1 MRRAQALSAALM
13 SVALL
18 IGAAPHAAM
27 AADSVITEEARTI
40 DSQWR
45 GTTPKMVKRGGTL
58 TNDVWVN
65 FNNAQGTGNVT
76 RTVTVKAENGIFAK
90 IPDIRFDKVNLSDD
104 KTTMTFTATRPAGTS
119 MLVTLPVIASG
130 HKGEKVSTTATADKE
145 KVKTPGVNIDSF
157 IGANI
162 IFNHSN
168 DKDLYLNGL
177 EEQDG
182 EYTRA
187 LPLSL
192 AVPIGAE
199 KLKDPIEFDIQIE
212 GSSPEWKNRD
222 VLSADGFK
230 PTGKVGEDI
239 PPTSDAVP
247 APKTTKIEFKG
258 NGRYHIT
265 MSGFRT
271 DPVSQVAAGA
281 DGESQKLDTDRV
293 YMLTGQF
300 MARVP
305 VRAVLTSTAEDSDNK
320 HVSFK
325 ATVHDAKIST
335 AETNQVIREDS
346 LQDNSESFVAI
357 ETGTYTAGWSRNS
370 WNLTK
375 DLGENGHS
383 YRVGNPGSIEENDN
397 IIRGQGDR
405 WSAISEAVPGDTM
418 YGYINH
424 NPMNIDGAVYFV
436 DPDTEFT
443 GRAVTSIAGSRGQ
456 GIKYQYL
463 TKKIDDPYGIDIN
476 SLPWQDSMPSNPADV
491 TAIKVK
497 WPLQKPSFV
506 VDNPDILNQSIFQVK
521 AKNHLKTGDDVWAI
535 GFVHY
540 PKNDVWNND
549 EWRSTDKNRQSPM
562 TDNLEDLKYTSPRYP
577 WTTMQRDVTRIVGS
591 RVSSQTEFLD
601 ENKEVKQGETTNLRL
616 TSGWH
621 SRENASGN
629 VTIQTTLQPGLD
641 YVSADVEPT
650 EVKKNSDGSTTLIWA
665 KKKLTSNEP
674 AVYNIKVEANGSWR
688 ATTGY
693 FADTKVTNWD
703 IAHSDS
709 ATSKVAESRG
719 DIAVIFDG
727 STNLTKRVAQSTQIA
742 GGGKQNTWT
751 IGVRNQDSRPQ
762 ATTDVIDVLPYN
774 GDVLGSKF
782 HGNYTIDEVA
792 THKANKAE
800 IYYTTVDSKKI
811 STDPD
816 DPSNGSM
823 GEPSSIWSETKPKD
837 SKKITGI
844 RVITGQLNIG
854 ERYTIDIKWTPDEDN
869 RPKDIFVNGAGARAT
884 NTKLLMLQTAKST
897 IDTDGSV
904 LRINKKAADKN
915 PVLKPGGK
923 VNYIVEVKNDS
934 KNTAYSVSARDLGG
948 SGINNKSIVVT
959 KPSHGKAEVVGGA
972 QVWNIGDLKPG
983 ETATAHVSAEL
994 LSTYTGSDVVNY
1006 AVTENPSNP
1015 PKGNMEKCQ
1024 TNTTVGAD
1032 NDQCDNVTIPYKGK
1046 LQISKDLTNVTIGIA
1061 PGKKFTYTVKVRNSA
1076 KAQDGVATTVPDV
1089 TVRDVPRVGLKDVK
1103 IIKTTAGKIDKGGQ
1117 TVSLGDLPAGKM
1129 ETLTVEATMSDDAVN
1144 TGLANSALVGSKLNP
1159 PPSVENCITNSGDIT
1174 TDNDQCDTSRLKDG
1188 SNLKIDKKL
1197 STKNA
1202 SLNPG
1207 DTIEY
1212 EITALNDAKQK
1223 AGYAAVATNVVVKDL
1238 GGKGL
1243 ENPRVI
1249 STSKGKVGADKKS
1262 ALIGDLKPGERV
1274 TVKVKA
1280 TVTKDAINNGTKNTA
1295 TVGSSTQGPPPKI
1308 EECRANPTVE
1318 SDDDRCDN
1326 TELIEGSKVKV
1337 DKKLTTADPSLNP
1350 GDTLNYDVVVL
1361 NDAKPK
1367 DGVATTARKVTVDDL
1382 GGKGLDK
1389 VEVVSTSKG
1398 KIVKD
1403 KKSVL
1408 IDELNAGER
1417 VTIKVK
1423 AVATKDAVKD
1433 GAHNTATVG
1442 TPVHPKP
1449 KDSTKC
1455 KVNDT
1460 VEADDDQCDTSL
1472 IREKTHVKIDKKLT
1486 TKAPSLNPGDTLN
1499 YDVVVLNDVKPE
1511 KGFATT
1517 ARKVNVKDL
1526 GGKGL
1531 DKVEIVSA
1539 SKGTIAKDK
1548 KSVMID
1554 QLVTGEKVTIKVKA
1568 VATDKAGKEGTRNT
1582 ATVGTPIHPEPK
1594 DSTKCE
1600 PNTTVESDKDQCDF
1614 EDLKEGS
1621 DLKIDKKLTTADPS
1635 LNPGDTLNYDVVVL
1649 NNGKDMPGV
1658 TALARKVNVKDLGG
1672 KGLEKVEVVSTSKGK
1687 IAKDKKSVMIDEL
1700 KAGERV
1706 TIKVKAVVAKDGM
1719 KAGTRNTATVD
1730 NPVHPGGG
1738 NAEKCE
1744 PNATVEADKDQCDH
1758 VEVKDGTDVK
1768 IDKKLATVDPSLN
1781 PGDTLNYDLV
1791 VLNDAK
1797 KTKEPGVAT
1806 TARKVNVKDLGGKGL
1821 EKVEIVSTS
1830 KGTIAKDKKSVMI
1843 DELKAGEKVTIK
1855 VKGIVTKDGGTT
1867 GTRNTAT
1874 VGTPGDPGTGTSEK
1888 CEPNTTV
1895 EADKDQCDHVDVE
1908 DGTNVKV
1915 DKKFTTKGA
1924 SLSPGD
1930 ILDYEVTVLNDAK
1943 KTDKPGVATT
1953 ARKVNVK
1960 DLGGKGLEKV
1970 EIIETSK
1977 GTIAKDKKSVMIDEL
1992 KAGEK
1997 VTIKV
2002 KAAVTEEAGK
2012 DGAHNTVTVDTPVHP
2027 GGGDSEKCKP
2037 NDTVEADDDQCDHVV
2052 VPDGSKPQV
2061 DKVLSGKVENLAPG
2075 DEIEYTLKVRNGGEE
2090 KDGVASTIRNA
2101 VITDTPRAGL
2111 SDVRMVK
2118 TTAGKIAEDGQSVT
2132 IKELA
2137 PGQVETITVKA
2148 KVAEKLDD
2156 KGVHNVATVDTPVHP
2171 GPKPDGECKPNE
2183 NGVESDDDQCD
2194 PETMI
2199 PSAKL
2204 QVDKSYD
2211 AEKTTAKP
2219 GEKVTYTIVARNGAK
2234 KEDGPLGAATDV
2246 TVTDT
2251 PQVGL
2256 ENGRIVKIT
2265 KGKIAEDGKS
2275 VHIDRLDAGEE
2286 VTMTVEATFTAEAM
2300 EKGAK
2305 NRATI
2310 DSPNNPRNSEECK
2323 VNDGLDGDDD
2333 QCDEVEIP
2341 KPDEEPTPGEPGE
2354 PEPSESP
2361 KDETPAPGK
2370 PGEPQAPEAPEAP
2383 EKPEQPQ
2390 PEKPLPEKP
2399 GVQSGGE
2406 NAERIGYS
2414 IAAGLVG
2421 LMALAGGVFGLR
2433 RSMKNSAKK

>member
-13 SVALL
+13 AGVLL

-27 AADSVITEEARTI
+27 AANSVMTEEARTI

-45 GTTPKMVKRGGTL
+45 GTTPKMVKRGRTL

-90 IPDIRFDKVNLSDD
+90 IPDIKFDKVNLSDD

-130 HKGEKVSTTATADKE
+130 HKGEKVSTTTKADKE
-145 KVKTPGVNIDSF
+145 TVKTPGVNIDSF

-168 DKDLYLNGL
+168 DKDLFLHGL

-182 EYTRA
+182 EYTRS
-187 LPLSL
+187 LPLSV

-230 PTGKVGEDI
+230 PTWKVGDDN
-239 PPTSDAVP
+239 PSTSDAVP
-247 APKTTKIEFKG
+247 APKKTKIEFKG

-265 MSGFRT
+265 MSGFPT

-325 ATVHDAKIST
+325 ATVKDAKIST
-335 AETNQVIREDS
+335 AETNEVIREDS
-346 LQDNSESFVAI
+346 VQDNTESFVAI
-357 ETGTYTAGWSRNS
+357 ETGTYTAGWSRDS
-370 WNLTK
+370 WGHWR
-375 DLGENGHS
+375 DLRDNGHS
-383 YRVGNPGSIEENDN
+383 HYVGSLGSLEENDN
-397 IIRGQGDR
+397 IIWNQGER

-418 YGYINH
+418 FGYINH

-443 GRAVTSIAGSRGQ
+443 GRAVTSIAGSKGQ

-463 TKKIDDPYGIDIN
+463 TKKINDPYGVDIN

-506 VDNPDILNQSIFQVK
+506 VDNPDILNKSIFQVK
-521 AKNHLKTGDDVWAI
+521 PKDHLKTGDDVWAI

-540 PKNDVWNND
+540 PKDDVWNNE

-562 TDNLEDLKYTSPRYP
+562 TDNLEALKYTSPRYP
-577 WTTMQRDVTRIVGS
+577 WTTIQRDVTRIVGS

-621 SRENASGN
+621 ARENASGN

-641 YVSADVEPT
+641 YVSADVKPT
-650 EVKKNSDGSTTLIWA
+650 DVKKNSDGSTTLIWE
-665 KKKLTSNEP
+665 KKKLTSNKP

-688 ATTGY
+688 ATAGY
-693 FADTKVTNWD
+693 FADTKVTNLSLT
-703 IAHSDS
+703 HSDS
-709 ATSKVAESRG
+709 ETSKTAESRD

-742 GGGKQNTWT
+742 GDGKQNTWT

-782 HGNYTIDEVA
+782 KGDYTIDEV
-792 THKANKAE
+792 TTDKANKPE
-800 IYYTTVDSKKI
+800 IYYTTVDPKKI
-811 STDPD
+811 STDPN

-823 GEPSSIWSETKPKD
+823 GEPSSIWSKTKPKD

-844 RVITGQLNIG
+844 RVITGQLGIG
-854 ERYTIDIKWTPDEDN
+854 ERYSIGIKWTPDKNN

-959 KPSHGKAEVVGGA
+959 KPSHGKAEVVGGI
-972 QVWNIGDLKPG
+972 QVWNIGNLKPG

-1006 AVTENPSNP
+1006 ATTENPSNP
-1015 PKGNMEKCQ
+1015 PKGNTEKCQ

-1032 NDQCDNVTIPYKGK
+1032 TDQCDNVTIPYKGK
-1046 LQISKDLTNVTIGIA
+1046 LQISKDLTNAAIGIA
-1061 PGKKFTYTVKVRNSA
+1061 PGKKFTYTVKVRNAA
-1076 KAQDGVATTVPDV
+1076 KAEDGVATTVPNV

-1129 ETLTVEATMSDDAVN
+1129 ETLTVEAVMGDDSVN
-1144 TGLANSALVGSKLNP
+1144 TGLANSAIVGSKLNP

-1188 SNLKIDKKL
+1188 SNIKIDKKL

-1212 EITALNDAKQK
+1212 EITALNDTKQK
-1223 AGYAAVATNVVVKDL
+1223 AGYASVATNVVVKDL

-1243 ENPRVI
+1243 ENPQVI
-1249 STSKGKVGADKKS
+1249 STSKGKVGVDKKS
-1262 ALIGDLKPGERV
+1262 AHVGDLKPGERV

-1295 TVGSSTQGPPPKI
+1295 TIGSSTQGPPPVEK
-1308 EECRANPTVE
+1308 CRANPTVE

-1398 KIVKD
+1398 KIAKD

-1472 IREKTHVKIDKKLT
+1472 IHEKTNIKIDKKLT
-1486 TKAPSLNPGDTLN
+1486 TKAPSLNPGDVLN

-1554 QLVTGEKVTIKVKA
+1554 QLKAGEKVMIKVKA

-1614 EDLKEGS
+1614 EDLKEGV

-1700 KAGERV
+1700 KAGEKV
-1706 TIKVKAVVAKDGM
+1706 TIKVKGIVTKDGG
-1719 KAGTRNTATVD
+1719 KTGTRNTATVD

-1738 NAEKCE
+1738 
-1744 PNATVEADKDQCDH
+1744 
-1758 VEVKDGTDVK
+1758 
-1768 IDKKLATVDPSLN
+1768 S
-1781 PGDTLNYDLV
+1781 
-1791 VLNDAK
+1791 
-1797 KTKEPGVAT
+1797 
-1806 TARKVNVKDLGGKGL
+1806 
-1821 EKVEIVSTS
+1821 
-1830 KGTIAKDKKSVMI
+1830 
-1843 DELKAGEKVTIK
+1843 
-1855 VKGIVTKDGGTT
+1855 
-1867 GTRNTAT
+1867 
-1874 VGTPGDPGTGTSEK
+1874 SEK
-1888 CEPNTTV
+1888 CEPNDTV
-1895 EADKDQCDHVDVE
+1895 EADKDQCDHVDVKDE
-1908 DGTNVKV
+1908 TKVKI
-1915 DKKFTTKGA
+1915 DKKLTTKA
-1924 SLSPGD
+1924 PSLNPGD
-1930 ILDYEVTVLNDAK
+1930 VLNYDVIVLNDAK

-1960 DLGGKGLEKV
+1960 DLGGKGLDKV
-1970 EIIETSK
+1970 EIVSTSK
-1977 GTIAKDKKSVMIDEL
+1977 GKIAKDKKSVMIDEL

-2002 KAAVTEEAGK
+2002 KAVVTDKAGK

-2037 NDTVEADDDQCDHVV
+2037 NDTVEADDDQCDTTVIT
-2052 VPDGSKPQV
+2052 DGSKPQV

-2090 KDGVASTIRNA
+2090 KDGVAFTIRNA

-2132 IKELA
+2132 IEELA

-2194 PETMI
+2194 PETMT

-2219 GEKVTYTIVARNGAK
+2219 GEKVTYTIMARNAAK
-2234 KEDGPLGAATDV
+2234 KEDGPMGAATNV

-2256 ENGRIVKIT
+2256 ENGRIVKTT

-2286 VTMTVEATFTAEAM
+2286 VTMTVEATFSAEAM

-2310 DSPNNPRNSEECK
+2310 DSPNNPRNGEECK

-2341 KPDEEPTPGEPGE
+2341 KPEEEPTPGEPGE

-2370 PGEPQAPEAPEAP
+2370 PGEPQAPEAP

-2414 IAAGLVG
+2414 IAAGLVA

-2433 RSMKNSAKK
+2433 RSLKTSNKK

>member
-13 SVALL
+13 AGALL
-18 IGAAPHAAM
+18 IGAVPNAAM

-145 KVKTPGVNIDSF
+145 TMKTPGVNIDSF

-168 DKDLYLNGL
+168 DKDLFLHGL

-265 MSGFRT
+265 MSGFPT
-271 DPVSQVAAGA
+271 DPVAQVAAGA

-293 YMLTGQF
+293 YMLAGQF

-325 ATVHDAKIST
+325 ATVTDAKMST
-335 AETNQVIREDS
+335 AETNETIREDS
-346 LQDNSESFVAI
+346 LQDNSESFVSI
-357 ETGTYTAGWSRNS
+357 ETGTYTAGWLRNS
-370 WNLTK
+370 WNHWQHQR
-375 DLGENGHS
+375 ENGHS
-383 YRVGNPGSIEENDN
+383 YSVGDLGSIEENNN
-397 IIRGQGDR
+397 IVFDQGER
-405 WSAISEAVPGDTM
+405 WSGISEAVPGDTM

-443 GRAVTSIAGSRGQ
+443 GRAVTSIAGSKGQ

-463 TKKIDDPYGIDIN
+463 TKKIDDPYGIDID

-506 VDNPDILNQSIFQVK
+506 VDNPDIKSQSIFHVK
-521 AKNHLKTGDDVWAI
+521 AKDHLKTGDDVWAI

-540 PKNDVWNND
+540 PKNNVWNND
-549 EWRSTDKNRQSPM
+549 EWRSTDKNRQKPM
-562 TDNLEDLKYTSPRYP
+562 TDNLGDLKYTSPRYS

-601 ENKEVKQGETTNLRL
+601 ENKEVKQGETTTLRL

-665 KKKLTSNEP
+665 KKKLKSNEP

-693 FADTKVTNWD
+693 FADTKVTNWGV
-703 IAHSDS
+703 AHSDS

-742 GGGKQNTWT
+742 GDGKQNTWT

-762 ATTDVIDVLPYN
+762 NTTDVIDVLPYN

-782 HGNYTIDEVA
+782 KGDYTIDEVT
-792 THKANKAE
+792 THKANKPE
-800 IYYTTVDSKKI
+800 IYYTTVDPKKI
-811 STDPD
+811 STDPN
-816 DPSNGSM
+816 DPSNGLM
-823 GEPSSIWSETKPKD
+823 GKPSSIWSKTKPKD

-854 ERYTIDIKWTPDEDN
+854 ERYTIDIKWTPDKDN

-959 KPSHGKAEVVGGA
+959 KPSHGKAEVVGGT

-983 ETATAHVSAEL
+983 EIATAHVSAEL
-994 LSTYTGSDVVNY
+994 FSTYAGSDVVNY
-1006 AVTENPSNP
+1006 ATTENPSNP
-1015 PKGNMEKCQ
+1015 LKGNTEKCQ

-1046 LQISKDLTNVTIGIA
+1046 LQISKDLTNATIGIA
-1061 PGKKFTYTVKVRNSA
+1061 PGKKFTYTVKVRNAA

-1129 ETLTVEATMSDDAVN
+1129 ETLTVEAVMGDDSVN
-1144 TGLANSALVGSKLNP
+1144 TGLSNSAMVESPLNP
-1159 PPSVENCITNSGDIT
+1159 PPSLTECITNSGDIT

-1188 SNLKIDKKL
+1188 SNVKIDKKL

-1212 EITALNDAKQK
+1212 KITALNDTKQK
-1223 AGYAAVATNVVVKDL
+1223 AGYASVATNVVVKDL

-1243 ENPRVI
+1243 ENPQVI
-1249 STSKGKVGADKKS
+1249 STSKGKIGADKKS

-1326 TELIEGSKVKV
+1326 TELIEGSKIKV
-1337 DKKLTTADPSLNP
+1337 DKKLTTTNASLNP

-1398 KIVKD
+1398 KISAN
-1403 KKSVL
+1403 KKSVE

-1433 GAHNTATVG
+1433 GAANTVTVG
-1442 TPVHPKP
+1442 TPVHPRP

-1472 IREKTHVKIDKKLT
+1472 IHEKTNIKIDKKLT
-1486 TKAPSLNPGDTLN
+1486 AKAPSLNPGDVLN

-1531 DKVEIVSA
+1531 DKVEIVSTP
-1539 SKGTIAKDK
+1539 KG
-1548 KSVMID
+1548 V
-1554 QLVTGEKVTIKVKA
+1554 
-1568 VATDKAGKEGTRNT
+1568 
-1582 ATVGTPIHPEPK
+1582 
-1594 DSTKCE
+1594 
-1600 PNTTVESDKDQCDF
+1600 
-1614 EDLKEGS
+1614 
-1621 DLKIDKKLTTADPS
+1621 
-1635 LNPGDTLNYDVVVL
+1635 
-1649 NNGKDMPGV
+1649 
-1658 TALARKVNVKDLGG
+1658 
-1672 KGLEKVEVVSTSKGK
+1672 
-1687 IAKDKKSVMIDEL
+1687 
-1700 KAGERV
+1700 
-1706 TIKVKAVVAKDGM
+1706 
-1719 KAGTRNTATVD
+1719 
-1730 NPVHPGGG
+1730 
-1738 NAEKCE
+1738 
-1744 PNATVEADKDQCDH
+1744 
-1758 VEVKDGTDVK
+1758 
-1768 IDKKLATVDPSLN
+1768 
-1781 PGDTLNYDLV
+1781 
-1791 VLNDAK
+1791 
-1797 KTKEPGVAT
+1797 
-1806 TARKVNVKDLGGKGL
+1806 
-1821 EKVEIVSTS
+1821 
-1830 KGTIAKDKKSVMI
+1830 
-1843 DELKAGEKVTIK
+1843 
-1855 VKGIVTKDGGTT
+1855 
-1867 GTRNTAT
+1867 
-1874 VGTPGDPGTGTSEK
+1874 
-1888 CEPNTTV
+1888 
-1895 EADKDQCDHVDVE
+1895 
-1908 DGTNVKV
+1908 
-1915 DKKFTTKGA
+1915 
-1924 SLSPGD
+1924 
-1930 ILDYEVTVLNDAK
+1930 
-1943 KTDKPGVATT
+1943 
-1953 ARKVNVK
+1953 
-1960 DLGGKGLEKV
+1960 
-1970 EIIETSK
+1970 
-1977 GTIAKDKKSVMIDEL
+1977 IAKDKKSVMIDEL

-2002 KAAVTEEAGK
+2002 KAVVTDKAGK

-2037 NDTVEADDDQCDHVV
+2037 NDTVEADDDQCDTTVIT
-2052 VPDGSKPQV
+2052 DGSKPQV

-2090 KDGVASTIRNA
+2090 KDGVASTIRNV

-2111 SDVRMVK
+2111 SDIRMVK

-2132 IKELA
+2132 IEELT

-2171 GPKPDGECKPNE
+2171 GSKPDGECKPNE

-2194 PETMI
+2194 PETMT

-2219 GEKVTYTIVARNGAK
+2219 GEKVTYTIMARNAAK
-2234 KEDGPLGAATDV
+2234 KEDGPMGAATNV

-2256 ENGRIVKIT
+2256 ENGRIVKTT

-2310 DSPNNPRNSEECK
+2310 DSPNNPRNGEECK

-2354 PEPSESP
+2354 PEPSETPEAPTPGEPGEPEPSESP
-2361 KDETPAPGK
+2361 KEEAPAPGQ
-2370 PGEPQAPEAPEAP
+2370 PGEPGEP
-2383 EKPEQPQ
+2383 EKPEPKQPQ

-2421 LMALAGGVFGLR
+2421 LMALAGGAFGLR
-2433 RSMKNSAKK
+2433 RSMKTSNKK